1 MGLGQLK
8 IAIALFAVAVMVA
21 SILGGVYFW
30 EKVRK
35 PEQELL
41 DELASIKAQD
51 VQLPDPGKD
60 LYEDA
65 LLLIREGEMD
75 EARGKLFSI
84 MKYYPESSRVSGARR
99 IIGEF
104 NLDRLL
110 SSDPMPGKV
119 IYEVKRGDSLNLIA
133 SRNACTIGFI
143 MRANNMTNTTIH
155 PGEQMVVFP
164 LKFSVIVNVSE
175 RTLTLTLKDQFFK
188 EYPVNRVRLP
198 VGVTAPFATEISDK
212 VCYYENK
219 RIVLTDSRV
228 HFADKWLQTKQVGFV
243 VAETAGDGD
252 GASAGSGDATEGASS
267 GEEVGEEFFAGVFL
281 SRPDIEELFTLLR
294 GSTPVSVID

>member
-1 MGLGQLK
+1 MLG
-8 IAIALFAVAVMVA
+8 

-35 PEQELL
+35 PEQELIDGL
-41 DELASIKAQD
+41 SLIKSED
-51 VQLPDPGKD
+51 VALPDPGKD
-60 LYEDA
+60 MYEDA
-65 LLLIREGEMD
+65 VVMLRDGKLD
-75 EARGKLFSI
+75 EAKGKLFSI
-84 MKYYPESSRVSGARR
+84 MKYYPDSTRVTGARR

-133 SRNACTIGFI
+133 NRNASTIGFI

-164 LKFSVIVNVSE
+164 LKFSVIVNLSE
-175 RTLTLTLKDQFFK
+175 RTLTLTLDDQFFK
-188 EYPVNRVRLP
+188 EYPVDRVRLP

-219 RIVLTDSRV
+219 RIVLSDSRV
-228 HFADKWLQTKQVGFV
+228 HFADKWIQTKRIGFV
-243 VAETAGDGD
+243 LAAAAEDDNGAAVASGGPAGR
-252 GASAGSGDATEGASS
+252 ASGDESDD
-267 GEEVGEEFFAGVFL
+267 EFFAGVFL
-281 SRPDIEELFTLLR
+281 SPPDLEELFTLLR
-294 GSTPVSVID
+294 VSTPVSVID